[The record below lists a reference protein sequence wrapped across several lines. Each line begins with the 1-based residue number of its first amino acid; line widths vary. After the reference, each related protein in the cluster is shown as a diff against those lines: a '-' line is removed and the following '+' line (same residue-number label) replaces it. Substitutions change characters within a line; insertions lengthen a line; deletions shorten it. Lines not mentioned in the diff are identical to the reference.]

1 MVMDTVGLLAC
12 VALMSAVRARPRAQ
26 RLLPLAML
34 PALAAGD
41 LWYIWHELKAIHLRS
56 LNRERAEMI
65 AEAWLRRGHVPTARQ
80 VCIGLSPCQGCG
92 APVNHAV
99 EW

>member
-34 PALAAGD
+34 PVLAAGD
-41 LWYIWHELKAIHLRS
+41 LWSIWHELKAIHLRS

-65 AEAWLRRGHVPTARQ
+65 AEAWLRRGRVPTARQ
-80 VCIGLSPCQGCG
+80 VRT
-92 APVNHAV
+92 
-99 EW
+99 